1 MLENET
7 LTVLAEAAEIGL
19 PEAATVPAAAFD
31 PFFRPALKGRVR
43 AALHAAKARAR
54 ENAPADHV
62 LRLAFLGAHPKAPV
76 EYDPNDVRAVEQIF
90 DALAAPY
97 LPPKAARDARP
108 GGAYRA
114 GADRDP
120 LAYMLADP
128 PKRKRRFWPV
138 TTSAVLAGIVSALG
152 LGAFLVAPYVL
163 PSPFERFR
171 KTPVG
176 EAMGDPLTDLVAE
189 GSRRI
194 DAEPRAKI
202 LSPAVKKQIGPEAFA
217 SLERA
222 IDIVPVAA
230 ASSADTTDDAMA
242 PVFLEVV
249 RTDHALAAKKV
260 PLLLHAYGAGQPGR
274 RGVWLTAWFVERRD
288 GVVIGDT
295 SLDVVWG
302 RRLDSLNLADSTI
315 YKANAEDFAIL
326 SIERVE
332 EELVQTLLSPIAI
345 GTPLGPDAVDDTDK
359 SASAELA
366 RAATPIVAAEVMAA
380 SGLSKSDADALRRV
394 IAQRNEAAVGLAK
407 SGYAI
412 EASSRIELAPP
423 LVRGLGRAR
432 DRDPGRRAL
441 VDEMLRTNERV
452 APYRKSVAPAVAE
465 IAQIEEEELAA
476 RIALDAKLGDK
487 PLPKLGRNGAWRR
500 SRDVAGADLLLLAHA
515 RSAPRLALWRVGHA
529 VVTGATDEAVA
540 VVLGEVLRE
549 LGLLPRGEQPADVD
563 DAFAN
568 ALRAAF
574 DLPPERVRD
583 AAAKVFQDLFAM
595 PAPAVAFR
603 RPT

>member
-31 PFFRPALKGRVR
+31 PFFRPALKSRVR
-43 AALHAAKARAR
+43 KALADAAARAR
-54 ENAPADHV
+54 ENAPPDHV
-62 LRLAFLGAHPKAPV
+62 LRLAFLGAHPKAPSA
-76 EYDPNDVRAVEQIF
+76 YDPNDQRAVEQIF
-90 DALAAPY
+90 EALAAPY
-97 LPPKAARDARP
+97 LPPKPAHTPSP

-114 GADRDP
+114 HPHRDP
-120 LAYMLADP
+120 LLSIVDP

-138 TTSAVLAGIVSALG
+138 TTAVALATLVSAAGAAAVLL
-152 LGAFLVAPYVL
+152 APYLV
-163 PSPFERFR
+163 PSPYARFR
-171 KTPVG
+171 STPAG
-176 EAMGDPLTDLVAE
+176 AAMTEPLTDLVAE

-230 ASSADTTDDAMA
+230 ASQADTTDDAMA
-242 PVFLEVV
+242 PLFAEVV

-260 PLLLHAYGAGQPGR
+260 PLLLHAYGVGQPGR

-288 GVVIGDT
+288 VLAIGDAN
-295 SLDVVWG
+295 LDVVWG

-326 SIERVE
+326 SVERVE
-332 EELVQTLLSPIAI
+332 EEFVQTLLSPIAV
-345 GTPLGPDAVDDTDK
+345 GTPLGPDAVEERDK
-359 SASAELA
+359 SARAELA
-366 RAATPIVAAEVMAA
+366 RGATPIVVGEVLAA
-380 SGLSKSDADALRRV
+380 SGLSKSDAEGLRAA

-407 SGYAI
+407 SGYGV

-441 VDEMLRTNERV
+441 IDEMLRTNERV
-452 APYRKSVAPAVAE
+452 APYRKPVAPAVAE
-465 IAQIEEEELAA
+465 LAQIEEEELAA
-476 RIALDAKLGDK
+476 RIALDAKIGDK
-487 PLPKLGRNGAWRR
+487 PIPALGTNGQWRR
-500 SRDVAGADLLLLAHA
+500 SRDVAGAELVLLAHA
-515 RSAPRLALWRVGHA
+515 RSCPRLALWRVGHSA
-529 VVTGATDEAVA
+529 LAGTTDEAVGVA
-540 VVLGEVLRE
+540 LVALLRE
-549 LGLLPRGEQPADVD
+549 LGAMPREGEVD
-563 DAFAN
+563 DDVFAR
-568 ALRAAF
+568 ALKSTF
-574 DLPPERVRD
+574 DLPPEHVRD
-583 AAAKVFQDLFAM
+583 AAAKVFRDLFGM
-595 PAPAVAFR
+595 DAPAVAR
-603 RPT
+603 RIVP